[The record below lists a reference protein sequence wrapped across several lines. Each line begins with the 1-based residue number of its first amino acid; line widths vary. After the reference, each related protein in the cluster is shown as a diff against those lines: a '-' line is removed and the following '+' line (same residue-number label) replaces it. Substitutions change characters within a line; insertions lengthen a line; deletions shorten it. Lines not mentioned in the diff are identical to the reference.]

1 MSDEIKDLKEDV
13 HKLSILVEDVF
24 DKIKIVAEGTAMFN
38 EKFDRRIDELE
49 EKLGERI
56 DDTQKMMGIMHK
68 ELDNKI
74 DETAQS
80 LDNKIDETAQ
90 RLDNKIDESKKEL
103 KADILRVESRVIIID
118 EKLETHEKVMHHH

>member
-1 MSDEIKDLKEDV
+1 
-13 HKLSILVEDVF
+13 
-24 DKIKIVAEGTAMFN
+24 
-38 EKFDRRIDELE
+38 
-49 EKLGERI
+49 
-56 DDTQKMMGIMHK
+56 MMGIMHK

-74 DETAQS
+74 DETAQR